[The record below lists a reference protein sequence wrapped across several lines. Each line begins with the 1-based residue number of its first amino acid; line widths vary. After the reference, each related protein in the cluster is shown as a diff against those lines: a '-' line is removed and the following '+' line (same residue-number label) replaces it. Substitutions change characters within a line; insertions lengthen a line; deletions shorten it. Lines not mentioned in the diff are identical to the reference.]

1 MATDPVC
8 GMEVDSHTALSF
20 MHRGQHYYF
29 CSTNLPRTFAVI
41 YVVYSAAAALCPGST
56 LEVSTPW
63 FYGLD

>member
-1 MATDPVC
+1 MKKLNPLATI
-8 GMEVDSHTALSF
+8 
-20 MHRGQHYYF
+20 
-29 CSTNLPRTFAVI
+29 FAVI